1 MSVINSRSRTEIQE
15 LLDTVYRY
23 SAAEETE
30 AVYTSGTNSLSRF
43 ANSEIRQNISQ
54 GSESLSIR
62 TISEGRSGVVRT
74 GKLDEES
81 IKQAVA
87 QAHISARVQKADPDI
102 LPLQQQIEIGEL
114 SRIDEATALL
124 TPAAKADTIKKTIA
138 ALPGTDLEAAGIFS
152 NSDSQFAI
160 GNSAGMFH
168 HHASTDAE
176 FSITVSRGDTSG
188 WAESVSRCVGDLDTE
203 RLTAEAIDICQ
214 RAESPQPIDAGEY
227 TVVLPPAAATD
238 FMLFLS
244 FLGLGAQDY
253 LEGTSPLTGK
263 LGERIFG
270 ENITIIDDPFHA
282 DMSSAPFDGEGIPK
296 KALPFIENGVLQ
308 QMAHDR
314 KTAIQAGVNSTGHGF
329 PAPNPSGG
337 YPSNLCMKPGESTLE
352 EMIASTEKGLM
363 VTHFHYTNV
372 VNPRDLSLTGM
383 TRDGVF
389 LIEDGKLSRPVHNLR
404 FTDSVLRI
412 FNNVEMIGRDTIYA
426 SAFFGGGFV
435 VPALKVNGFRFSS
448 TTNF

>member
-1 MSVINSRSRTEIQE
+1 MSVMNSRSRTEIQE
-15 LLDTVYRY
+15 LLDTVYRH

-30 AVYTSGTNSLSRF
+30 AVYFGGTNSLSRF

-54 GSESLSIR
+54 GSESISIR
-62 TISEGRSGVVRT
+62 VINEGRTGVVRT
-74 GKLDEES
+74 GKLDEDS
-81 IKQAVA
+81 IKQAVD
-87 QAHISARVQKADPDI
+87 QALKSARVQKADPEL
-102 LPLQQQIEIGEL
+102 LPLQPQIDIEEQN
-114 SRIDEATALL
+114 RIDEATALL
-124 TPAAKADTIKKTIA
+124 TPEAKADTIRKTIA
-138 ALPGTDLEAAGIFS
+138 ALPGANLEAAGIFS

-176 FSITVSRGDTSG
+176 FSITVSNGDTSG
-188 WAESVSRCVGDLDTE
+188 WAESVSRCVSDLDTE
-203 RLTAEAIDICQ
+203 SLTAEAIDICQ
-214 RAESPQPIDAGEY
+214 RAEKPEPIEAGEY

-253 LEGTSPLTGK
+253 QEGTSPLTGK

-282 DMSSAPFDGEGIPK
+282 YMSSAPFDGEGLPK
-296 KALPFIENGVLQ
+296 QTLPFIENGVLQ
-308 QMAHDR
+308 RMAHDR
-314 KTAIQAGVNSTGHGF
+314 KTATKAGIESSGHGF

-337 YPSNLCMKPGESTLE
+337 YPSNLCMQPGDSTLE
-352 EMIASTEKGLM
+352 EMIASTENGLM

-389 LIEDGKLSRPVHNLR
+389 LIKDGKLTRPVHNLR

-412 FNNVEMIGRDTIYA
+412 LNNVEMVGRDTIYA